1 MKITGSNLHA
11 LYVQSIG
18 SDKLNVEIE
27 SSLSRQQDLY
37 FACLVRVKMT
47 TVVNKID
54 KKWAVSWRL
63 AIEKNYS
70 GVPPG
75 HAMCRYFVSV
85 QTVYAGYNWL
95 LLLYPKL
102 KQLLPKLTH
111 FQWRFGVLHL
121 PARIK
126 FSFREM
132 NGHFVLF
139 KNRNRKWKGRCYIK
153 ASCVCNQHH
162 ELVTITTKYDLRHL

>member
-18 SDKLNVEIE
+18 SDKLNVEIK

-95 LLLYPKL
+95 LCPKL

-132 NGHFVLF
+132 NRHFVVF